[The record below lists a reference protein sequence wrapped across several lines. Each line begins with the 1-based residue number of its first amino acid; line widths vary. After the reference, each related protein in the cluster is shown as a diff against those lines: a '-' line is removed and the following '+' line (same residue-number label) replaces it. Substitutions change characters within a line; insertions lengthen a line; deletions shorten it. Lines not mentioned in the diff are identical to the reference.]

1 MEWWDLYPGPSRVYA
16 LNQQPPH
23 GATSSVANLLVWEPG
38 VEEHSRLV
46 KKSCLDPT
54 FSPNA
59 KNPVVDTLAN
69 GLVFGMARRGEE
81 YQKTWSYR

>member
-1 MEWWDLYPGPSRVYA
+1 M
-16 LNQQPPH
+16 
-23 GATSSVANLLVWEPG
+23 
-38 VEEHSRLV
+38 EEHSLLA

-69 GLVFGMARRGEE
+69 GLVLGMARRGEE
-81 YQKTWSYR
+81 YQKTWNYR